1 MLDLCFEY
9 GEVVLDTAFLL
20 LDLVFE
26 VVDVL
31 LLVLQQK
38 YQVLGENVTFIS
50 VQEGQLRGW
59 ALDRYSWA
67 GNVIRHDGFL
77 VVWLAGALEA
87 GIGEFGETAI
97 VFSLAIEAD
106 IWAG

>member
-1 MLDLCFEY
+1 VLDLCFEY

-50 VQEGQLRGW
+50 VQEGQLRG
-59 ALDRYSWA
+59 
-67 GNVIRHDGFL
+67 
-77 VVWLAGALEA
+77 
-87 GIGEFGETAI
+87 
-97 VFSLAIEAD
+97 
-106 IWAG
+106 

>member
-1 MLDLCFEY
+1 MLDLSFEY
-9 GEVVLDTAFLL
+9 CEVIFYTAFLL

-38 YQVLGENVTFIS
+38 YQVLRENVTLIS
-50 VQEGQLRGW
+50 VQEGQLWGW
-59 ALDRYSWA
+59 ALDGYSWA

-77 VVWLAGALEA
+77 VVWLAGTLEP

-97 VFSLAIEAD
+97 VFSLAIETD

>member
-50 VQEGQLRGW
+50 VQEGQLRG
-59 ALDRYSWA
+59 
-67 GNVIRHDGFL
+67 
-77 VVWLAGALEA
+77 
-87 GIGEFGETAI
+87 
-97 VFSLAIEAD
+97 
-106 IWAG
+106 